1 MLKYLCIF
9 LGGGAG
15 SVCRYL
21 VSALMGHISH
31 TSFPPGTLTVNL
43 IGSFI
48 IGALF
53 ELFNRFVVPTE
64 LRLLLTT
71 GFLGGFTTFS
81 SFALDNTVL
90 YESSKYYSLLQD
102 ILVHNIAG
110 ILCVIGGIMLV
121 KILLK
126 RNQLT

>member
-1 MLKYLCIF
+1 MLKYFCIF

-21 VSALMGHISH
+21 VSALMGHVAH

-48 IGALF
+48 IGVLF
-53 ELFNRFVVPTE
+53 ELFDRFLVPTE
-64 LRLLLTT
+64 VRLLLTT

-81 SFALDNTVL
+81 SFALDN
-90 YESSKYYSLLQD
+90 SLLLENAKYHSMLQD
-102 ILVHNIAG
+102 MFIHNIAG
-110 ILCVIGGIMLV
+110 ILCVIAGIMLV
-121 KILLK
+121 KILLR
-126 RNQLT
+126 RNKLA

>member
-1 MLKYLCIF
+1 MLKYFCIF

-21 VSALMGHISH
+21 VSALMGHLSH
-31 TSFPPGTLTVNL
+31 VSFPPGTLTVNL

-53 ELFNRFVVPTE
+53 ELFDRFLVPTE

-81 SFALDNTVL
+81 SFALDNTIL
-90 YESSKYYSLLQD
+90 YENSKYYSLFQD
-102 ILVHNIAG
+102 MLIHNIAG
-110 ILCVIGGIMLV
+110 IACVIVGIMLV
-121 KILLK
+121 KVLLK

>member
-1 MLKYLCIF
+1 MLKYICIF
-9 LGGGAG
+9 FGGGVG
-15 SVCRYL
+15 SVCRYF
-21 VSALMGHISH
+21 VSTLMGHISH

-48 IGALF
+48 IGVLF
-53 ELFNRFVVPTE
+53 ELFDRFLIPTE
-64 LRLLLTT
+64 IRLLLTT

-81 SFALDNTVL
+81 SFALDNTML
-90 YESSKYYSLLQD
+90 YESSKYYSLFQD
-102 ILVHNIAG
+102 ILIHNLAG
-110 ILCVIGGIMLV
+110 LVCVIGGIMLV

>member
-9 LGGGAG
+9 FGGGAG

-21 VSALMGHISH
+21 VSLFMGHISH

-90 YESSKYYSLLQD
+90 YENSKYYSLFQD
-102 ILVHNIAG
+102 IIIHNIAG
-110 ILCVIGGIMLV
+110 ILCVIAGIILV
-121 KILLK
+121 KTLLRK
-126 RNQLT
+126 NQLT

>member
-1 MLKYLCIF
+1 MLKYICIF

-15 SVCRYL
+15 AVCRYL
-21 VSALMGHISH
+21 VTVAMGHFSY

-43 IGSFI
+43 IGSLI

-53 ELFNRFVVPTE
+53 EFFNRFVVPPE
-64 LRLLLTT
+64 IRLLLTT

-90 YESSKYYSLLQD
+90 YEQSKYFSLFQD
-102 ILVHNIAG
+102 MLIHNIAG
-110 ILCVIGGIMLV
+110 LICTIAGIMAV
-121 KILLK
+121 KILFKKLSVS
-126 RNQLT
+126 